1 MKTPIKLEDFQR
13 ESISI
18 ECDSQEQVDA
28 IAKWAGVK
36 GDKWTIGCRYA
47 DYTNDSVWT
56 WRVPNLYNYK
66 FSEVEL
72 ID

>member
-36 GDKWTIGCRYA
+36 GDKWTVIHIYA
-47 DYTNDSVWT
+47 DYTLGALFT
-56 WRVPNLYNYK
+56 WAAPSIYNYK